1 MAKPDWKDAP
11 EWAMWLGIDSDG
23 CVFWFSHK
31 PELLDG
37 IEWTTDGV
45 TVGHRCEHAGEF
57 HDSGYP
63 YLEKRQ

>member
-1 MAKPDWKDAP
+1 MDKPDWKDAP
-11 EWAMWLGIDSDG
+11 EWAMWLGLDSDG
-23 CVFWFSHK
+23 YGYWFSHK

-37 IEWTTDGV
+37 LEWTTDGV
-45 TVGHRCEHAGEF
+45 TVGRQLEHAGEF